1 MGFVN
6 VQKIFRRGNLGWAAL
21 VLLIF
26 CSPSLAKDSY
36 LDYTQYTFCNYK
48 KTLETY
54 CDEKDRENAIWK
66 SGKLRINLTDDSLL
80 FVFLGK
86 ETYRIKLNTIRRE
99 YNTKNEEIGIM
110 TGRSGTHNYM
120 FVIGTDYFNF
130 LQIRGWGYY
139 FLNTEGQTLATQEG
153 DLSVGDIGTVKYS
166 INSWTF
172 CHYNETSDSYDSG
185 CVYKNYNKPREIF
198 IKTSFIENRLYLQID
213 TLYSIAVYQVDTLRS
228 NENKKVFLYSGTD
241 KKLDYTVAVA
251 PTYFNLISEKYWKL
265 TFDEELLP
273 DEYISKVSGSS
284 VAIAPDILI
293 TNAHVIKGLS
303 QIGISL
309 DGEKIPTDG
318 YEIVGEFSEDVLDLA
333 ILRVKGVKL
342 NSCPISNKEPVLG
355 SDILVF
361 GYPQIEYQGSDLK
374 VTKGIVSGKNGF
386 RGDKATFQIDAAV
399 QPGNS
404 GGPIVS
410 DGKIIGLATSI
421 LNESQNVNFGIKA
434 SKIQHLLNFYS
445 ITPKATTQDFGKCTY
460 LIVGE

>member
-1 MGFVN
+1 M
-6 VQKIFRRGNLGWAAL
+6 
-21 VLLIF
+21 IF
-26 CSPSLAKDSY
+26 CSPSLAEDFY
-36 LDYTQYTFCNYK
+36 LNYTEYTFCKYK
-48 KTLETY
+48 ESLGTY
-54 CDEKDRENAIWK
+54 CDKEEAVWE
-66 SGKLRINLTDDSLL
+66 SGKVRINYSKEDSLL
-80 FVFLGK
+80 FVFLPK
-86 ETYRIKLNTIRRE
+86 ETYRIKLNTIRRD
-99 YNTKNEEIGIM
+99 YNSDKEEVGIM
-110 TGRSGTHNYM
+110 TGRSGARNYKFAFGQDFFNFFQVHGWAYY
-120 FVIGTDYFNF
+120 FVDSEANASKKYDSGMDLSKGNIGT
-130 LQIRGWGYY
+130 I
-139 FLNTEGQTLATQEG
+139 
-153 DLSVGDIGTVKYS
+153 KYS
-166 INSWTF
+166 IKSSAF
-172 CHYNETSDSYDSG
+172 CLFSETSGKHDSS
-185 CVYKNYNKPREIF
+185 CVYKNLDKPLEF
-198 IKTSFIENRLYLQID
+198 YVKTFFKNRQLQMQID
-213 TLYSIAVYQVDTLRS
+213 TANNLGIRLDTIPFEIFRLDSARNDQHEKVLIYSNTSDEDYYSIVIGY
-228 NENKKVFLYSGTD
+228 
-241 KKLDYTVAVA
+241 DYL
-251 PTYFNLISEKYWKL
+251 NLVLPEWKL
-265 TFDEELLP
+265 TLSEQRLS
-273 DEYISKVSGSS
+273 DEYIQASASSWVSGSS

>member
-6 VQKIFRRGNLGWAAL
+6 VQKIFRSGNLVWIA
-21 VLLIF
+21 LLILLLCVPIF
-26 CSPSLAKDSY
+26 AEDFY

-48 KTLETY
+48 KSLDTY
-54 CDEKDRENAIWK
+54 CDANDRENAIWK
-66 SGKLRINLTDDSLL
+66 SGKIRINLTDDSLL

-86 ETYRIKLNTIRRE
+86 ETYRIKLNTIRKE
-99 YNTKNEEIGIM
+99 YNTDNEEIGIM

-120 FVIGTDYFNF
+120 FVIGADYFNF

-139 FLNTEGQTLATQEG
+139 FLNTEGHTLEAQGE
-153 DLSVGDIGTVKYS
+153 DLSVGDIGTIKYTV
-166 INSWTF
+166 NSWTF
-172 CHYNETSDSYDSG
+172 CNYSETSDKHDSG
-185 CVYKNYNKPREIF
+185 CVYKNYNEPRKVF
-198 IKTSFIENRLYLQID
+198 LKTSFIENRLYLQID
-213 TLYSIAVYQVDTLRS
+213 TLYSIAVYQVDTLR
-228 NENKKVFLYSGTD
+228 NDENKKVFLYSGTA
-241 KKLDYTVAVA
+241 KKQDYTIAVA
-251 PTYFNLISEKYWKL
+251 PTYFNLIAEKYWKL
-265 TFDEELLP
+265 TFDEEFLP

-303 QIGISL
+303 QIGIFL

-318 YEIVGEFSEDVLDLA
+318 YEVVGEFSEDVLDLA
-333 ILRVKGVKL
+333 IIRVKGVKL
-342 NSCPISNKEPVLG
+342 NSCPISSSEPVLG
-355 SDILVF
+355 TDILVF
-361 GYPQIEYQGSDLK
+361 GYPQIQYQGSDLK

-410 DGKIIGLATSI
+410 DGKIIGLATAI
-421 LNESQNVNFGIKA
+421 LDSSQNVNFGIKA

-445 ITPKATTQDFGKCTY
+445 ITPKATTKDFGKCTY